1 MVFTTA
7 DSAPLASTGV
17 DPQRARHWNRT
28 FLVMCLAFGVN
39 HATVTTPIGYASSLL
54 GNKVGNICNAL
65 LYASC
70 MLSALFLGPIVGSFR
85 GPKLGLLF
93 GMSCYVIYVLCFAI
107 SLFFDKES
115 TGQSTV
121 AIIGA
126 IIGGVGAGTLWTAQ
140 GAFFANTCQH
150 LAEALGEEPA
160 SVTNRLASTFAIWY
174 LGLEM
179 AFKASFTALTQFGG
193 MSNGTGFA
201 VYAVLAFLATVCIA
215 VGNDAPPMQ
224 TPARASFCGKALGAL
239 SMWTDPKIWL
249 ISGSNIAFGFSAAYL
264 AGYINA
270 NWLQTAITKA
280 TGDAELA
287 QNLIGFLGALICLIA
302 TISSKIFQC
311 LNARFGSKIPVVA
324 LGSLCFIAIGVL
336 SFIKAPHG
344 EGPGGWG
351 WGIVVF
357 YLLQGMARGVY
368 ESTNK
373 SVFADTYSG
382 PKATGAF
389 ANAMLQ
395 NTASSTIGFL
405 MGVANVDTYEAYPLL
420 IFAALTVPMLV
431 LAERI
436 KGTEEAR
443 LQAQKV

>member
-1 MVFTTA
+1 
-7 DSAPLASTGV
+7 
-17 DPQRARHWNRT
+17 
-28 FLVMCLAFGVN
+28 MCLAFGVN

-54 GNKVGNICNAL
+54 GNTIGNVCNAL
-65 LYASC
+65 LYGFC

-85 GPKLGLLF
+85 GPKMGLLF

-107 SLFFDKES
+107 SLFFDQGS
-115 TGQSTV
+115 AGQSTV
-121 AIIGA
+121 AILGA

-140 GAFFANTCQH
+140 GAFFSNTCQH

-160 SVTNRLASTFAIWY
+160 SMTNKLASTFAIWY
-174 LGLEM
+174 LSLEM
-179 AFKASFTALTQFGG
+179 GFKAFFTALTQFGG

-201 VYAVLAFLATVCIA
+201 IYAVLAFLATVAIA
-215 VGNDAPPMQ
+215 LGNDAPPTQ
-224 TPARASFCGKALGAL
+224 TPTRAGFCAKALGAV

-249 ISGSNIAFGFSAAYL
+249 ISGSNIAFGFSAAYV

-270 NWLQTAITKA
+270 NWLKTASTKA
-280 TGDAELA
+280 TGDEQLA

-302 TISSKIFQC
+302 TVSSKVFQC
-311 LNARFGSKIPVVA
+311 INARLGSKIPVVA
-324 LGSLCFIAIGVL
+324 VGSLCFIAIGVL

-373 SVFADTYSG
+373 GVFADFYSG
-382 PKATGAF
+382 PTAPGAF

-405 MGVANVDTYEAYPLL
+405 MGVAKADAYEAYPLL

-431 LAERI
+431 FAAQL
-436 KGTEEAR
+436 KGTAEVEPK
-443 LQAQKV
+443 AQKV

>member
-1 MVFTTA
+1 
-7 DSAPLASTGV
+7 
-17 DPQRARHWNRT
+17 
-28 FLVMCLAFGVN
+28 
-39 HATVTTPIGYASSLL
+39 
-54 GNKVGNICNAL
+54 
-65 LYASC
+65 
-70 MLSALFLGPIVGSFR
+70 
-85 GPKLGLLF
+85 
-93 GMSCYVIYVLCFAI
+93 
-107 SLFFDKES
+107 
-115 TGQSTV
+115 V
-121 AIIGA
+121 AILGS

-160 SVTNRLASTFAIWY
+160 SVTNRLASTFAVWY

-201 VYAVLAFLATVCIA
+201 IYAVLASLATVGMA
-215 VGNDAPPMQ
+215 FANDAPPTR
-224 TPARASFCGKALGAL
+224 TPARGSFCAKALGAL

-270 NWLQTAITKA
+270 NWLQTAITGA
-280 TGDAELA
+280 TGDAQLA

-311 LNARFGSKIPVVA
+311 LNARLGSKIPVVA
-324 LGSLCFIAIGVL
+324 VGSLCFIAIGVL
-336 SFIKAPHG
+336 SFIQAPHG
-344 EGPGGWG
+344 DGPGGWG

-373 SVFADTYSG
+373 SVFADFYSG

-395 NTASSTIGFL
+395 NTAASTIGFL
-405 MGVANVDTYEAYPLL
+405 MGVAKADMYEAYPLL
-420 IFAALTVPMLV
+420 VFAALTVPMLV
-431 LAERI
+431 FAAQI
-436 KGTEEAR
+436 KGITEAEPKAP
-443 LQAQKV
+443 KV